1 MKEEYTV
8 IQSVDRALTLL
19 EYIAAHPEKKLTLT
33 ELAEV
38 MNLDKSS
45 VFRILTTLSRHG
57 LVRQEEG
64 KKVYRPGFGIFGLAS
79 SLYDQMKLPVVIS
92 PFLREIAWKTRENA
106 HLAVKSGKQAVFI
119 DREQGSNRISTN
131 TNIGDTEELYC
142 TAVGKCLICDY
153 SREDLETLF
162 EGYTFERFT
171 SRTITDLD
179 ALSAELA
186 EVKNRGY
193 AVDMEEFEPNVV
205 CLASPIVNYQG
216 KIIAAIGVSGPKDR
230 GLPDLD
236 RNIGIVREAAE
247 ELNRLLAGVVN
258 RLPEDEGDETGRLES
273 S

>member
-8 IQSVDRALTLL
+8 IQSVDRALILL

-38 MNLDKSS
+38 MDLDKSS

-106 HLAVKSGKQAVFI
+106 HLAVKSGTQAVFI

-153 SREDLETLF
+153 SRQDLGTLF
-162 EGYTFERFT
+162 DDHPFERFT
-171 SRTITDLD
+171 DRTVTDID
-179 ALSAELA
+179 ALSAELT
-186 EVKNRGY
+186 EVKNQGY
-193 AVDMEEFEPNVV
+193 AVDMEEYESNVV
-205 CLASPIVNYQG
+205 CLACPIVNYQG
-216 KIIAAIGVSGPKDR
+216 RIIAAIGVSGPKDR

-236 RNIGIVREAAE
+236 RNIGIVRDAAE
-247 ELNRLLAGVVN
+247 QINRLLAGAVN
-258 RLPEDEGDETGRLES
+258 GSTDGAEEALGVAERS
-273 S
+273 